1 MSAAGFLAA
10 VYALAEYI
18 IGEEL
23 PDQAKSLIRN
33 YFEDAGNVELS
44 ERALYSVHRYTQ
56 VELPTLDSVLRKP
69 RSSGLSPLETM
80 IRRIHDEAVEL
91 REEYNR

>member
-1 MSAAGFLAA
+1 MSVASFLVA

-23 PDQAKSLIRN
+23 SDQAKSLIRN

-44 ERALYSVHRYTQ
+44 ERALYAVHRYTQ
-56 VELPTLDSVLRKP
+56 AELPTLDSVLGKP
-69 RSSGLSPLETM
+69 RNSDLSHAETL

>member
-10 VYALAEYI
+10 VYALAEYV

-23 PDQAKSLIRN
+23 SGQAKSLIRN

-44 ERALYSVHRYTQ
+44 ERALYAVQRYTQ
-56 VELPTLDSVLRKP
+56 AELPALDSVLRKS
-69 RSSGLSPLETM
+69 RSSELSPPETL

>member
-1 MSAAGFLAA
+1 MSVASFLAA
-10 VYALAEYI
+10 VYALAENI

-23 PDQAKSLIRN
+23 PDQAKRLIRS
-33 YFEDAGNVELS
+33 YFEDAGKVELS
-44 ERALYSVHRYTQ
+44 QRALYAVHRYTQ
-56 VELPTLDSVLRKP
+56 AELPTLDSVLRKP
-69 RSSGLSPLETM
+69 RSSDLSAPEIL

>member
-1 MSAAGFLAA
+1 MSVAGFLAA

-23 PDQAKSLIRN
+23 SARARSLIRN

-44 ERALYSVHRYTQ
+44 ERALYAVQRYTQ
-56 VELPTLDSVLRKP
+56 AELPTLDSVLQKP
-69 RSSGLSPLETM
+69 RSSDLSPPETL